1 MNNKEKENNRKELNL
16 NEMEK
21 VAGGVDNGPGHKD
34 DKPGLVDLIV
44 NLFKKLF

>member
-1 MNNKEKENNRKELNL
+1 MDNKEMEKKELNL

-34 DKPGLVDLIV
+34 DKPGLIGLIV
-44 NLFKKLF
+44 DLFKKVF

>member
-1 MNNKEKENNRKELNL
+1 MDNKEMEKKELNL

-34 DKPGLVDLIV
+34 DKPGLIGLIIG
-44 NLFKKLF
+44 LFKKLF